1 MVKELHALL
10 AAAKVEGPYVL
21 VGQAEG
27 GLNMQLFAKLYKSE
41 VSAIVL
47 VDAVHPDLD
56 ARYAAILTP
65 EQEQQ
70 RHELINRNREGAT
83 YEDTHLSGA
92 QVREAGPL
100 PNVPLVVLRH
110 GLPLRQPA
118 GWPVEEIERIWRQ
131 MQEELAASV
140 PGSTVIVAEK
150 SGTTRIQ
157 ISEPDLVITAIRDIV
172 ARVRR

>member
-1 MVKELHALL
+1 
-10 AAAKVEGPYVL
+10 
-21 VGQAEG
+21 
-27 GLNMQLFAKLYKSE
+27 MQLFAKLYSSE
-41 VSAIVL
+41 VAAMVL
-47 VDAVHPDLD
+47 VDAVHSDLD

-70 RHELINRNREGAT
+70 RQDLISRNREGAT

-110 GLPLRQPA
+110 GQPLRQPV

-140 PGSTVIVAEK
+140 PGSKLIVAEK
-150 SGTTRIQ
+150 SGTTKIQ
-157 ISEPDLVITAIRDIV
+157 VTEPELVISTILEV
-172 ARVRR
+172 VGRVK